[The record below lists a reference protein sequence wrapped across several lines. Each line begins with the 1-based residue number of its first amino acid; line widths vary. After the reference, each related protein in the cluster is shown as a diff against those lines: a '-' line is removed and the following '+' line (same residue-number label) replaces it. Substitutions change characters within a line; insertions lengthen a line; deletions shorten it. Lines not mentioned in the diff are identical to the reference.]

1 MASHVKYTVTQ
12 GIDWDRL
19 VVVKDRRTRR
29 VIRPIE
35 CWARIKTGELTVAP
49 IRTLVTSEGAILLS
63 LTAAETKS
71 LPVGE
76 LEFDVIAKHNKRQ
89 SLAYGSFTTYP
100 GRFRGETITRP
111 VARGVINVEPLD
123 TVTSLEQETQVEI
136 RFKKGQDYRLVFSW
150 KDSSG
155 NFIGIQDA
163 YMQAKNG
170 DGSAAVDIRWF
181 ASAPSESTI
190 INLPGPQRGYL
201 APIEDASLEL
211 HISDANT
218 VNPGTYRYDIF
229 IQEEGGDWVPL
240 SGGALVVEESVS
252 TRPE

>member
-1 MASHVKYTVTQ
+1 MASYVTYTATQ

-35 CWARIKTGELTVAP
+35 CWARIKTGDLTVAP

-63 LTAAETKS
+63 LTAEETKA

-76 LEFDVIAKHNKRQ
+76 LEFDVIARHNKRQ

-100 GRFRGETITRP
+100 GRFQGETITRP
-111 VARGVINVEPLD
+111 VVRGVIKVEALD

-136 RFKKGQDYRLVFSW
+136 RFKKGQDYRLVFAW

-155 NFIGIQDA
+155 DLIGIKDA

-181 ASAPSESTI
+181 STAPDEAAI
-190 INLPGPQRGYL
+190 LALPGPQRGYL
-201 APIEDASLEL
+201 APIEDASIEL

-218 VNPGTYRYDIF
+218 VEAGVYRYDIF
-229 IQEEGGDWVPL
+229 VQEEGDDWVFL
-240 SGGALVVEESVS
+240 AGGALVVEESVS
-252 TRPE
+252 TRPQ

>member
-1 MASHVKYTVTQ
+1 MASYVKYTATQ

-19 VVVKDRRTRR
+19 VVVKDRRSRR

-35 CWARIKTGELTVAP
+35 CWARIKTGDLTVAP
-49 IRTLVTSEGAILLS
+49 IRTMVTSEGAILLS
-63 LTAAETKS
+63 LTAEETKA

-76 LEFDVIAKHNKRQ
+76 LEFDVIAKHNKRL

-100 GRFRGETITRP
+100 GRFQGETITRP
-111 VARGVINVEPLD
+111 VVRGVLKVEPLD

-136 RFKKGQDYRLVFSW
+136 RFKKGQDYRLVFAW
-150 KDSSG
+150 RDSAG
-155 NFIGIQDA
+155 ALLGVKNA

-181 ASAPSESTI
+181 SAAPAEEVI
-190 INLPGPQRGYL
+190 VNLPGPQRGYI
-201 APIEDASLEL
+201 APIEDASIEL
-211 HISDANT
+211 HISESNT
-218 VNPGTYRYDIF
+218 VAPGVYRYDIF
-229 IQEEGGDWVPL
+229 VQEEGDDWVFFA
-240 SGGALVVEESVS
+240 GGALVVEESVS